1 MNLILLGPPGAGKGT
16 GAGSLKE
23 RFGVMHLST
32 GDMLRAEI
40 KNGTELGLKAKSLI
54 DKGELVPDDIIIGMV
69 SEVLSKSESGVMFDG
84 FPRTVAQA
92 EALGKIAKID
102 AVVLLEADVKIV
114 IDRMCGRR
122 ICRDCGAVHSV
133 KLLKSDACE
142 SCGGELYTRPD
153 DNERT
158 AKDRFDVYI
167 KNTMPLVE
175 YYRSAGLLDTVDA
188 NRSSKEVAVDVLAAL
203 ERRI

>member
-16 GAGSLKE
+16 AAGSIKE

-40 KNGTELGLKAKSLI
+40 KNGTELGLKAKSII

-69 SEVLSKSESGVMFDG
+69 SDVIAKAEKGVMFDG

-92 EALGKIAKID
+92 EALGRIAEINAVILLDADID
-102 AVVLLEADVKIV
+102 VVV
-114 IDRMCGRR
+114 DRMCGRR

-133 KLLKSDACE
+133 KLLKGDSCE

-153 DNERT
+153 DNEQT
-158 AKDRFDVYI
+158 AKDRFDVYM

-175 YYRSAGLLDTVDA
+175 YYKAKGLLDTVDA
-188 NRSSKEVAVDVLAAL
+188 NRSSKEVASDVISVL